1 VTSQETLC
9 RTSPMWRF
17 PAAPRPVARGD
28 YAEDEDEVLPQPTHP
43 PPCVSEESGG
53 EAEEEIASAPS
64 RAPSSVSQRGRG
76 LCAHTFQDEESQ
88 LDCAPPITVCD
99 VGHWTVPPPARPAAA
114 EVRPSAHRERHEQ
127 HEDTGERARETRS
140 SSGKSSCP
148 RAHNASTPAC
158 ACVCARVFQALAAPA
173 VPRK

>member
-1 VTSQETLC
+1 
-9 RTSPMWRF
+9 MWSF
-17 PAAPRPVARGD
+17 PAAPRPIARGD
-28 YAEDEDEVLPQPTHP
+28 YAEDEDEVPPQPTDP
-43 PPCVSEESGG
+43 PPCVSEELGG
-53 EAEEEIASAPS
+53 EAEGEIASAPS
-64 RAPSSVSQRGRG
+64 PAPSSVSQRGC

-99 VGHWTVPPPARPAAA
+99 VVHWTVPPPARPAAA

-127 HEDTGERARETRS
+127 HEDTGERARELRS
-140 SSGKSSCP
+140 SSGKSPCP
-148 RAHNASTPAC
+148 RVHNASAPAC